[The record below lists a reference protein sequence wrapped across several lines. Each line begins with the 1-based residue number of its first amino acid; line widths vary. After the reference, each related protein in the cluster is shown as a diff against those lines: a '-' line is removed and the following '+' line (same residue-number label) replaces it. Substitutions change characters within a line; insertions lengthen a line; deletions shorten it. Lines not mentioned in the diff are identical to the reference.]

1 MTVFRVGIDQV
12 KDGVD
17 LALEKEMREVKA
29 GSPCLWNEDTLKN
42 FLNLLKIKFE
52 NIRFGLLEFELL
64 ESVGEIVNK
73 TNVSCVWQNISY
85 T

>member
-29 GSPCLWNEDTLKN
+29 GSLSL
-42 FLNLLKIKFE
+42 
-52 NIRFGLLEFELL
+52 
-64 ESVGEIVNK
+64 
-73 TNVSCVWQNISY
+73 
-85 T
+85 

>member
-29 GSPCLWNEDTLKN
+29 GSLCLLTEYQLKP
-42 FLNLLKIKFE
+42 FVYLSKIKFK
-52 NIRFGLLEFELL
+52 IFYLGYW
-64 ESVGEIVNK
+64 S
-73 TNVSCVWQNISY
+73 
-85 T
+85 